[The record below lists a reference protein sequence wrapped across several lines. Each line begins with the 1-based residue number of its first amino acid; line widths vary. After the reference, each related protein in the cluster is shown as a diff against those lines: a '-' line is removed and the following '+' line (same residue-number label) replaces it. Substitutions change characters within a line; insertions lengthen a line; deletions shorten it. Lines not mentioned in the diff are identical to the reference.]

1 MNDTPRT
8 PPETFLLLKF
18 GRSVYTKDGKEG
30 GFDFDA
36 PAADALIAEFN
47 SRSRDLVIDFEHS
60 TLGLIEPKKASGL
73 LKRYKKRNFLN
84 PELAI

>member
-36 PAADALIAEFN
+36 PAAEYAMNHGDCSIPAGKTVQN
-47 SRSRDLVIDFEHS
+47 
-60 TLGLIEPKKASGL
+60 G
-73 LKRYKKRNFLN
+73 Y
-84 PELAI
+84 

>member
-60 TLGLIEPKKASGL
+60 TLSGNEAERRKGKL
-73 LKRYKKRNFLN
+73 
-84 PELAI
+84 

>member
-1 MNDTPRT
+1 MTEPERT
-8 PPETFLLLKF
+8 APESFLMLKF

-60 TLGLIEPKKASGL
+60 TIGLNR
-73 LKRYKKRNFLN
+73 KRRQDR
-84 PELAI
+84 